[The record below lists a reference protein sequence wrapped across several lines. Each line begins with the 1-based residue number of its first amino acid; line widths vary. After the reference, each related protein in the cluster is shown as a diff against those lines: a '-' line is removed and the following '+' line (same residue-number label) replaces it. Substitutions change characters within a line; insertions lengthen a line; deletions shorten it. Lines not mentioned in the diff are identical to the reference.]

1 MCPFAVAPRLGTEL
15 GTQGRRR
22 VGSDVQ
28 WAGGLTQFGGLSTP
42 NSSPLVEVP
51 TREMALGWVQGIA
64 RPWCQTTAG
73 NASITNEFRIS
84 LGKEEGSC
92 QRRQLPEAAG
102 TPSRQGAGGAAA
114 RQATPLPLPSWP
126 LNSQDLWRLSRPRL
140 PSLHASRRAEG
151 LGSQACAIHDALLS
165 FPH

>member
-1 MCPFAVAPRLGTEL
+1 ML

-22 VGSDVQ
+22 DSDSAVG
-28 WAGGLTQFGGLSTP
+28 WGALSTA
-42 NSSPLVEVP
+42 NSGPLVEVP
-51 TREMALGWVQGIA
+51 TRQMALGWVRGIA

-73 NASITNEFRIS
+73 NASRANEFRIS
-84 LGKEEGSC
+84 LEKEEGSC
-92 QRRQLPEAAG
+92 QWRQLPEAAG
-102 TPSRQGAGGAAA
+102 TPSQQGAGGAAA
-114 RQATPLPLPSWP
+114 RQATPLPLPFWP

-165 FPH
+165 FPL